1 MRWLM
6 FFSAVMLFVACQSPP
21 SEASSENKT
30 AVSSSG
36 GEAENMDFKV
46 KVEGISE
53 GGVILVGTYGDQQ
66 YKADSVGIGKDGYAH
81 FKKDEPMK
89 QGLYYA
95 LFPDQEIVQLIV
107 AEDQTFTITA
117 KRNDIVKTAQVEGS
131 LENQILYENM
141 VYLMDIDPNI
151 TSVSNQMKSHQEG
164 TDNYNVLK
172 EKRDA
177 LVAER
182 DAYLEDFFNK
192 YPDALFTKYKMAG
205 QNPKV
210 RDVRAPD
217 GSVDNIKQVYY
228 YRTEFWDN
236 VDFSDDRLLQTPVIG
251 NKLKRYITELT
262 VQHPDSII
270 SSTKLLLSKVL
281 DKPEYYKFFAN
292 WITIKYEPT
301 KTTLMDSEAV
311 FSYMIKNYFTY
322 DRAFWSDSAEVYA
335 LQLRAKEMGN
345 SLVGQKGPNVKVPD
359 INGGVS
365 ELYDLKTPYII
376 VYMYNPQCEHCMKET
391 PQLVANLR
399 QWKNEG
405 ISVYAI
411 ALDTD
416 DAEWRQY
423 VREKGM
429 QDFVN
434 VFDPTNRSIY
444 ATYYVDNTPEI
455 YVLNPDREI
464 IGKNLNVNQIMTV
477 INRDKA
483 RR

>member
-1 MRWLM
+1 MRWLL
-6 FFSAVMLFVACQSPP
+6 FFSAVMLFVACQSSP

-192 YPDALFTKYKMAG
+192 YSDALFTKYKMAG